1 VNVSSRSLKTAQCLN
16 NYDSD
21 RHIKSENQFTK
32 VGHTSLFRRLRSQG
46 KDNTIV
52 YEPQWYE
59 KEYCEQQVGVRR
71 RSTDIGLW
79 ARRGRW
85 AWSTSVFT
93 SATVVLWLY
102 CDCQAIEE
110 SLNVVRRIKEAD

>member
-1 VNVSSRSLKTAQCLN
+1 MILTDTLKAKTRLQKLDIHRSLV
-16 NYDSD
+16 D
-21 RHIKSENQFTK
+21 F
-32 VGHTSLFRRLRSQG
+32 VRREKITLL
-46 KDNTIV
+46 

-93 SATVVLWLY
+93 SATVVL
-102 CDCQAIEE
+102 C
-110 SLNVVRRIKEAD
+110 VVVL